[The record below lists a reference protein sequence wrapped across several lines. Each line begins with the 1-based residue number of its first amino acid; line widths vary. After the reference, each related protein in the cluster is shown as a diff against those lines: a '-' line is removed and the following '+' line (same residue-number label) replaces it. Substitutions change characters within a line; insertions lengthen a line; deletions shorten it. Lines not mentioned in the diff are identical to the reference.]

1 MTERITISLPDEM
14 ASDINSQLS
23 YGDNRSE
30 WVREAIEMRL
40 AREAGTAGDGSEAE
54 PAARTAETADPVT
67 LPDDLEAEIDRW
79 QSEMERND
87 VENID
92 ARVRAARAVAQLVVS
107 EGAARSDAVE
117 RLLPEHR
124 YGDVDESTW
133 WDKVA
138 KRRFG
143 KVDSI
148 QWDQSAQKYRIVE

>member
-79 QSEMERND
+79 QSEMKRND
-87 VENID
+87 VDDIET
-92 ARVRAARAVAQLVVS
+92 RVRAARAVGQLVVNGGVSRS
-107 EGAARSDAVE
+107 EAIE
-117 RLLPEHR
+117 QLLPEHEW
-124 YGDVDESTW
+124 GSSDDTW
-133 WDKVA
+133 WQKA
-138 KRRFG
+138 GKRRFSE
-143 KVDSI
+143 VESI
-148 QWDQSAQKYRIVE
+148 QWDQSAQEYQVVD